1 MACGGAYEGLLATGG
16 MDGLLK
22 VWDLQ
27 GPRLHVSC
35 VCVCV
40 SVCVCVRMCGNR
52 SRCHQLRGEFH
63 GNHKQLSSV
72 EWLEGS
78 SLVVG
83 LGGHL
88 TVWDASARSS
98 VASFAHR
105 RGPLVAAIPM
115 ARRAF
120 CHHGHHNTTSG
131 NSFLLGDCHALAV
144 ATQASLCVLDV
155 RTVSASA
162 SVAAE
167 WQLSRVRGSRSGTA
181 DPVGAFGGV
190 QCMCMVG
197 NHNAIAVGS
206 ATGNVA
212 VVDRRTGALLYSWNA
227 HGAPIVKLAALDNG
241 QLLSVSADESATTWD
256 LSASG
261 SDSSVSAG
269 GAYPEAYPRAP
280 PTTRAQPAPPV
291 PSWKAASVSVG
302 TQRWAVHEEVRGGW
316 HKPVL
321 APVRTLGSDVR
332 RVSSATGVLVPHSSR
347 LGSANAFALWHGRR
361 SSFLLSAA
369 SNRFGFTPLTTTV
382 CQLYSVC
389 HVLACFDPLFVFQ
402 AMDSPHHTTTVGFAQ
417 TPSGKRLGKHVLQ
430 ARCILPLELR
440 RCLLVGG
447 DRGVVA
453 VCAGPP

>member
-1 MACGGAYEGLLATGG
+1 M
-16 MDGLLK
+16 
-22 VWDLQ
+22 
-27 GPRLHVSC
+27 
-35 VCVCV
+35 
-40 SVCVCVRMCGNR
+40 
-52 SRCHQLRGEFH
+52 
-63 GNHKQLSSV
+63 

-212 VVDRRTGALLYSWNA
+212 VVKPSELAPGSIIRLGEILAAS
-227 HGAPIVKLAALDNG
+227 GAPPGVVNVLP
-241 QLLSVSADESATTWD
+241 
-256 LSASG
+256 
-261 SDSSVSAG
+261 G
-269 GAYPEAYPRAP
+269 GAEEP
-280 PTTRAQPAPPV
+280 PQ
-291 PSWKAASVSVG
+291 AA
-302 TQRWAVHEEVRGGW
+302 A
-316 HKPVL
+316 
-321 APVRTLGSDVR
+321 R
-332 RVSSATGVLVPHSSR
+332 R
-347 LGSANAFALWHGRR
+347 GRR
-361 SSFLLSAA
+361 ALRQRLATLRESPRQSFFFRQFSARTSSSSSFSPNLSTAGHA
-369 SNRFGFTPLTTTV
+369 GTDRSRQGRE
-382 CQLYSVC
+382 
-389 HVLACFDPLFVFQ
+389 D
-402 AMDSPHHTTTVGFAQ
+402 
-417 TPSGKRLGKHVLQ
+417 
-430 ARCILPLELR
+430 
-440 RCLLVGG
+440 GG
-447 DRGVVA
+447 T
-453 VCAGPP
+453 